1 MPPSLLIRGR
11 RQQLLL
17 VSMLTCRTGLSSPTL
32 LRSISAGTR
41 TSRRRAL
48 RAQSSGSRELQ
59 TPASPRP
66 RAAKRWVRRVSTR
79 SARAQSPGLIFARHL
94 DAVVSYTEIALVLAC
109 AGGCIDGHGL
119 EMFDHC
125 ICSCRVGLHRV
136 HNFFTIR
143 VHTSATIK
151 SAPPVMFFPQIF
163 PKMVSTQLFASE
175 RNAKACEVI
184 DEVSRSSFTPEV
196 HTSTL
201 FCVAAPPLSR
211 RAHLRG
217 EQGAVMSTCMRVRG
231 VCYRIWG
238 GGYQDTYPDVS
249 CMYPDVS

>member
-11 RQQLLL
+11 RQQSLL

-79 SARAQSPGLIFARHL
+79 SARTQSQGFIFARHL
-94 DAVVSYTEIALVLAC
+94 DAVVSHTEIALVLAC

-143 VHTSATIK
+143 VRINQRHDQKRATHH
-151 SAPPVMFFPQIF
+151 VFPQNISKNGVHAAF
-163 PKMVSTQLFASE
+163 RPKTAVPE

-217 EQGAVMSTCMRVRG
+217 E
-231 VCYRIWG
+231 
-238 GGYQDTYPDVS
+238 
-249 CMYPDVS
+249 

>member
-1 MPPSLLIRGR
+1 MLTVYCAQLHTCMPPSLLIRGR
-11 RQQLLL
+11 RQQSLL

-79 SARAQSPGLIFARHL
+79 SARAQSPGFIFAGHL

-119 EMFDHC
+119 EMFHHC

-143 VHTSATIK
+143 VRINQRHDQKRATHH
-151 SAPPVMFFPQIF
+151 VFLQIF
-163 PKMVSTQLFASE
+163 PKMVSTQFFAP
-175 RNAKACEVI
+175 K
-184 DEVSRSSFTPEV
+184 
-196 HTSTL
+196 
-201 FCVAAPPLSR
+201 PPHLKGTRR
-211 RAHLRG
+211 RAR
-217 EQGAVMSTCMRVRG
+217 
-231 VCYRIWG
+231 
-238 GGYQDTYPDVS
+238 
-249 CMYPDVS
+249 

>member
-1 MPPSLLIRGR
+1 VLRTSAYTDRPILGKENIRRLQRDLAGLLCSDVLGCSFTLHGFSIGCVLLDRVQVYCTQLPTCMPPSLLIRGR
-11 RQQLLL
+11 RQQSLL

-79 SARAQSPGLIFARHL
+79 SARAQSPGFIFARHL
-94 DAVVSYTEIALVLAC
+94 DAVVSNTEIALVLAC

-125 ICSCRVGLHRV
+125 ICSYRVGLHRV

-143 VHTSATIK
+143 VRINQRHDQKRAAHHVFPSNISKNGVHAAFRPKTDV
-151 SAPPVMFFPQIF
+151 PV
-163 PKMVSTQLFASE
+163 
-175 RNAKACEVI
+175 RN
-184 DEVSRSSFTPEV
+184 R
-196 HTSTL
+196 
-201 FCVAAPPLSR
+201 R
-211 RAHLRG
+211 RAR
-217 EQGAVMSTCMRVRG
+217 
-231 VCYRIWG
+231 
-238 GGYQDTYPDVS
+238 
-249 CMYPDVS
+249 

>member
-1 MPPSLLIRGR
+1 MLPVYCTQLPTCMPPSLLIRGR
-11 RQQLLL
+11 RQQSLL

-79 SARAQSPGLIFARHL
+79 SARAQSPGFIFARHL

-143 VHTSATIK
+143 VRINQRHDQKRATHH
-151 SAPPVMFFPQIF
+151 VFLQIF
-163 PKMVSTQLFASE
+163 PKMVHAACRPSE

-217 EQGAVMSTCMRVRG
+217 E
-231 VCYRIWG
+231 
-238 GGYQDTYPDVS
+238 
-249 CMYPDVS
+249 

>member
-1 MPPSLLIRGR
+1 MLPVYCTQLPTCMPPSLLIRGR
-11 RQQLLL
+11 RQQSLL

-79 SARAQSPGLIFARHL
+79 SARAQSPGFIFARHL

-143 VHTSATIK
+143 VRINQRHDQK
-151 SAPPVMFFPQIF
+151 R
-163 PKMVSTQLFASE
+163 AS
-175 RNAKACEVI
+175 RHVF
-184 DEVSRSSFTPEV
+184 SSNISKNGV
-196 HTSTL
+196 H
-201 FCVAAPPLSR
+201 AAF
-211 RAHLRG
+211 
-217 EQGAVMSTCMRVRG
+217 
-231 VCYRIWG
+231 RI
-238 GGYQDTYPDVS
+238 
-249 CMYPDVS
+249 